1 MLAPFRF
8 DDTAATRKIFDTCL
22 VNSALTSAAELIRIS
37 SAKFTEISGVSVI
50 MRLLF
55 PPETVD
61 PRDDR
66 DAKEATE
73 SLSSDL
79 TRVRSALTGVRSVT
93 AAGAR
98 KTPSVPP
105 AVLRDA
111 LVTLLGGS
119 SRISVL
125 LHLTSPDVKT
135 HPVAWRSTPERPR
148 SSDDDA
154 GEPT

>member
-1 MLAPFRF
+1 MH
-8 DDTAATRKIFDTCL
+8 
-22 VNSALTSAAELIRIS
+22 
-37 SAKFTEISGVSVI
+37 
-50 MRLLF
+50 LLL

-66 DAKEATE
+66 DTKVATE

-79 TRVRSALTGVRSVT
+79 IRVRSALTGVRPVT

-105 AVLRDA
+105 AVFRDA
-111 LVTLLGGS
+111 LVTLVGGS

-125 LHLTSPDVKT
+125 LHPASTDVKT
-135 HPVAWRSTPERPR
+135 HPGA
-148 SSDDDA
+148 
-154 GEPT
+154 